1 MTNADVE
8 SIERATL
15 AAVAPSAVDEAEG
28 WLLPFDRG
36 VVGRAKSAVP
46 IRHDH
51 SAREPIAEIE
61 ARYAAKGMPALFRI
75 AEVAALDAIRDELTR
90 LGYRPS
96 TPTLVQVADAHAAA
110 QALSGP
116 PAEVASFAD
125 DEWASVFLGA
135 GFDPVEGASRVQT
148 LRRAH
153 GSLFARV
160 RDQDGKTVA
169 AGVLALGHG
178 WASIHGMRTAQSH
191 RGLGLATR
199 VASTLARIALH
210 QGFRRIVLQVQ
221 AGNAAAQR
229 LYARCGFT
237 TAWPYGYWKK
247 GGK

>member
-1 MTNADVE
+1 MMNADVE

-15 AAVAPSAVDEAEG
+15 AAVAPGAIEELEG
-28 WLLPFDRG
+28 WLVPFDTG

-46 IRHDH
+46 LRHDY
-51 SAREPIAEIE
+51 SPRASVVEIE
-61 ARYAAKGMPALFRI
+61 RRYASNGLPALFRI
-75 AEVAALDAIRDELTR
+75 AEAVALDATREELTR
-90 LGYRPS
+90 LGYRHAK
-96 TPTLVQVADAHAAA
+96 PTLVQVANAHAAA
-110 QALSGP
+110 AASTGP
-116 PAEVASFAD
+116 AVEVATSAD
-125 DEWASVFLGA
+125 DEWASVFLGD

-160 RDQDGKTVA
+160 RGEDGRTVA

-199 VASTLARIALH
+199 VVSTLARAAMDR
-210 QGFRRIVLQVQ
+210 GFERMLLQVE
-221 AGNAAAQR
+221 AGNAPARR

-237 TAWPYGYWKK
+237 TAWTYGYWKR
-247 GGK
+247 GD